1 MELTNAK
8 IKYLLIISKLVETKG
23 EARSV
28 DIAIEL
34 GVARPSVCRMLKT
47 LADMGLIEKQPRQT
61 AKLTQLGQEIS
72 GCYLEQYKRIYP
84 FFKQFANLSTF
95 DAEECALAILGNLS
109 RRCVDS
115 LCVGI
120 ENITREEREI
130 EPLNIL
136 QC

>member
-8 IKYLLIISKLVETKG
+8 IKYLLIISKLIETKG

-28 DIAIEL
+28 DIAIDL
-34 GVARPSVCRMLKT
+34 GVARPSVCRMLKV
-47 LADMGLIEKQPRQT
+47 LADMGLVEKQLRQT
-61 AKLTQLGQEIS
+61 AKLTPLGRDIS
-72 GCYLEQYKRIYP
+72 ACYLEQYKRIYP
-84 FFKQFANLSTF
+84 FFRQFANLSAF

-115 LCVGI
+115 LCAGI
-120 ENITREEREI
+120 ENIAREDKKVA
-130 EPLNIL
+130 PLDIM

>member
-34 GVARPSVCRMLKT
+34 GVARPSVCRMLKV
-47 LADMGLIEKQPRQT
+47 LSDMGLIEKLPRQT
-61 AKLTQLGQEIS
+61 SKLTQLGWDVS

-84 FFKQFANLSTF
+84 FFRQFANLSAF

-120 ENITREEREI
+120 ENIAREEREVA
-130 EPLNIL
+130 PLNIL

>member
-1 MELTNAK
+1 MELSNAK
-8 IKYLLIISKLVETKG
+8 IKYLLIISKLVELKG

-61 AKLTQLGQEIS
+61 VKLTQAGRDIS
-72 GCYLEQYKRIYP
+72 GCYLAQYKQIYP
-84 FFKQFANLSTF
+84 FFKQFANLSAF

-109 RRCVDS
+109 QRCIDS
-115 LCVGI
+115 LCMGI
-120 ENITREEREI
+120 ENSTREGREVT
-130 EPLNIL
+130 PLALL

>member
-8 IKYLLIISKLVETKG
+8 IKYLLIISKLVETKN

-34 GVARPSVCRMLKT
+34 GVARPSVCRLLKT
-47 LADMGLIEKQPRQT
+47 LADMGLIEKEPRQT
-61 AKLTQLGQEIS
+61 VKLTQLGRDVS
-72 GCYLEQYKRIYP
+72 SCYLEQYKRIYP

-120 ENITREEREI
+120 ENIVREGQEI

>member
-28 DIAIEL
+28 DIAIDL

-47 LADMGLIEKQPRQT
+47 LADMGLIEKEPRQT
-61 AKLTQLGQEIS
+61 VKLTQLGWDVS
-72 GCYLEQYKRIYP
+72 SCYLEQYKRVYP
-84 FFKQFANLSTF
+84 FFKQFANLSAF

-120 ENITREEREI
+120 ENIVREGQEI